1 MAKTNKTNKKIVTL
15 TSLVPL
21 AALPVVP
28 EVPPA
33 VVAVVPEAP
42 PALAAVVAAVV
53 AAQSKSAFVR
63 SLPLTTP
70 AKEVVALAAA
80 AGLDINVRYVHSIQS
95 QARHGKG
102 GVAKAKAKATDPKG
116 RVLHTLQHT
125 IEKLTK
131 LAAYSADSISATAMT
146 GSTLQAIV
154 VLREALEAAHEL
166 DTAWAPVVAEK
177 ATKAPKGFQ
186 VGQLV
191 DLTEKRRAQYEGIV
205 ENVTGLVVVKV
216 AGKSMVVETT
226 DGVRMFLPTA
236 HFCAHGTAPAAE
248 VVAIAAQ

>member
-1 MAKTNKTNKKIVTL
+1 MPKTNKPNKKTITL

-28 EVPPA
+28 EVPEVPPA
-33 VVAVVPEAP
+33 VV
-42 PALAAVVAAVV
+42 AVV
-53 AAQSKSAFVR
+53 AAQSKSAFIR
-63 SLPLTTP
+63 SCPTEMS
-70 AKEVVALAAA
+70 AKEVIVHALAAGIAITTPQVYACRSA
-80 AGLDINVRYVHSIQS
+80 ARL
-95 QARHGKG
+95 GKG
-102 GVAKAKAKATDPKG
+102 GTAKPVDAKG

-166 DTAWAPVVAEK
+166 DTAWAPTVIAKVA
-177 ATKAPKGFQ
+177 KAPKGFQ
-186 VGQLV
+186 VGDLV
-191 DLTEKRRAQYEGIV
+191 DLTEKRRAQYEGLIA
-205 ENVTGLVVVKV
+205 NVTGLVVVKH

-236 HFCAHGTAPAAE
+236 HFSAHVPAA
-248 VVAIAAQ
+248 AIAAQ

>member
-1 MAKTNKTNKKIVTL
+1 
-15 TSLVPL
+15 
-21 AALPVVP
+21 
-28 EVPPA
+28 
-33 VVAVVPEAP
+33 
-42 PALAAVVAAVV
+42 
-53 AAQSKSAFVR
+53 VR

-80 AGLDINVRYVHSIQS
+80 AGLDINVRHVHSIQS

-102 GVAKAKAKATDPKG
+102 GTGRVAKATDAKG
-116 RVLHTLQHT
+116 RVIGVLQGT

-131 LAAYSADSISATAMT
+131 LATYCGPLELGTSD
-146 GSTLQAIV
+146 AINA
-154 VLREALEAAHEL
+154 LRLSLELAHEV
-166 DTAWAPVVAEK
+166 DAAWAPVVAEK
-177 ATKAPKGFQ
+177 APKGYQ

-205 ENVTGLVVVKV
+205 ENVTGLVVVKH

-236 HFCAHGTAPAAE
+236 HFCTHVPAAAAE